1 MPLLSTLGAASA
13 RSFGGVGGGIPL
25 TPGLDIPEVF
35 SIYIYRGAGSGT
47 STIANGIDLSG
58 EGGLI
63 WIKSR
68 TGTSG
73 ESHLLVDTERGG
85 SAVLQSNSNGAANNF
100 IGNPSFLSNGFSGSS
115 NINDAQNYVSWT
127 FRKAPKFFDVV
138 TYTGDG
144 TTTKTVSH
152 NLGTTPGAVFF
163 KRTDDSGN
171 WTVWHRSI
179 SGGGYSYPYQRL
191 NGDYGISS
199 LGDYGNNLTPTS
211 SVLRTPVHTNS
222 GNTADSV
229 NVSGASYVAYVFAHN
244 NSDGEFGPLGD
255 QDIIKCG
262 SYSGGSNTSVFDI
275 GFEPQW
281 MFIKKVNSTGPWYMF
296 DDMRGMSNSDQ
307 TSGDYGTHILSANTN
322 NEELNLSG
330 SWGPRPKGF
339 AAQTSE
345 SDINSS
351 GNTYVYIAVRKG
363 QLKTPT
369 TASSVFKP
377 KLQTGAR
384 LTNDVIQ
391 TDLNGFDLVI
401 PFKRA
406 SGLGAWWPNRLTD
419 FRLQSSRDTD
429 NFYGSRMI
437 EGGPRQDE
445 YNYIDSWSN
454 ATNHVDYAFKRAN
467 GFFDMVVFKGDGSQG
482 RAIDHNLG
490 VSPEFMLVKKW
501 SGSTLR
507 GWYAYHTGNANQG
520 AGNGAEYGYNFLNTT
535 DGYTDSQYSWNETAP
550 TKTQFTVGG
559 SSGIATNDNGSYYI
573 AYLWATAPGVSKVG
587 SYTGAGAGNNQN
599 IDCGFSSG
607 SSLVMIKRTSSTG
620 SWYVWDSARGI
631 NAAGSQDPYLQFNNS
646 DAEGTN
652 FSLGSL
658 NSGFTIVQDG
668 PTDINLSGS
677 TYIFLAI
684 AAV

>member
-1 MPLLSTLGAASA
+1 MPLLSTFGAASA
-13 RSFGGVGGGIPL
+13 RSFGGVGGGIPVD
-25 TPGLDIPEVF
+25 PGPDIPEVF
-35 SIYIYRGAGSGT
+35 SIDLFKNVSGNRVIT
-47 STIANGIDLSG
+47 NGIDLSG
-58 EGGLI
+58 EGGMV
-63 WIKSR
+63 WNKCRNVGS
-68 TGTSG
+68 TDWYFG
-73 ESHLLVDTERGG
+73 DTVRGG
-85 SAVLQSNSNGAANNF
+85 NSLLRGNANDAEQTISNVFTFANNGATLKSS
-100 IGNPSFLSNGFSGSS
+100 IYPSSQFGV
-115 NINDAQNYVSWT
+115 NYSFKKTV
-127 FRKAPKFFDVV
+127 KFFDVV
-138 TYTGDG
+138 TYTGNG
-144 TTTKTVSH
+144 NSSHAINH
-152 NLGTTPGAVFF
+152 NLGSTPGMILV
-163 KRTDDSGN
+163 KRINGSGAWN
-171 WTVWHRSI
+171 VAHRSLTASNYYLI
-179 SGGGYSYPYQRL
+179 FSDDGGQV
-191 NGDYGISS
+191 NGSNVWASAPTDTTFTV
-199 LGDYGNNLTPTS
+199 GDDNA
-211 SVLRTPVHTNS
+211 VNS
-222 GNTADSV
+222 NGNTF
-229 NVSGASYVAYVFAHN
+229 VAYLFAHN
-244 NSDGEFGPLGD
+244 DDDGGFGPLGN

-275 GFEPQW
+275 GFEPQL
-281 MFIKKVNSTGPWYMF
+281 MIIKKINSSAPWYVF

-307 TSGDYGTHILSANTN
+307 TSGNYGTHQLSANTN

-351 GNTYVYIAVRKG
+351 GNTYVYVAIRKG

-384 LTNDVIQ
+384 LTNDVIE

-406 SGLGAWWPNRLTD
+406 SGLGAWWPSRLTD

-429 NFYGSRMI
+429 NFYGYRMI
-437 EGGPRQDE
+437 EGGPGQDE

-454 ATNHVDYAFKRAN
+454 AENHVDYAFKRAN

-501 SGSTLR
+501 SGSTVR

-535 DGYTDSQYSWNETAP
+535 DAYTDSQSSWNNTAP

-559 SSGIATNDNGSYYI
+559 SSGVATNDNGSYYT

-587 SYTGAGAGNNQN
+587 SYTGAGAGNTQN

-607 SSLVMIKRTSSTG
+607 SSLVMIKRTNSTG

-631 NAAGSQDPYLQFNNS
+631 NATGSQDPYLQFNSS

-658 NSGFTIVQDG
+658 NSGFTVVQDG